1 MQNVKESTVIF
12 VANALPQYGGEH
24 SYPHQKG
31 DVSVKHK
38 ADTLT
43 AWNNCPAMYSMR
55 EETPWL
61 LNALCTSLVQE
72 RSANR

>member
-1 MQNVKESTVIF
+1 MQSVKESTVIF
-12 VANALPQYGGEH
+12 VANALPQCGAEH

-38 ADTLT
+38 AFTLT
-43 AWNNCPAMYSMR
+43 VWNNYPAMYSMR

-61 LNALCTSLVQE
+61 LNALCISLVQG
-72 RSANR
+72 RLANR